1 MQLEVGIQ
9 TLNLDVAKN
18 INRNLKIDKIKE
30 NLAFL
35 SSKTNAHMHID
46 LIVGLPSE
54 TIDSFAQNLNLF
66 YTLSSGEIQIG
77 ILKNY
82 LELL

>member
-1 MQLEVGIQ
+1 MV
-9 TLNLDVAKN
+9 
-18 INRNLKIDKIKE
+18 
-30 NLAFL
+30 L

-54 TIDSFAQNLNLF
+54 TIDSFAQNLNLP

-77 ILKNY
+77 ILKK
-82 LELL
+82 LR